1 MRNTSPSDL
10 FMSEADYRAARG
22 VNYSAL
28 KHLRK
33 SPLHYKHA
41 VENPEDSGQDYAML
55 RHVHALVLE
64 PMTAHEQSVVWDGRR
79 DTRNK
84 DYAAFLEANKG
95 KNILTVSEAA
105 QAENIAAAYNGNAVL
120 RWLLATSGTN
130 CETPWF
136 WMHPVGQEQLGEE
149 KILLKGRP
157 DIIHYSTDHGLIVA
171 DLKTFGD
178 TSAPLIASAARKYGW
193 LLQLAHYTLL
203 AADLHEVDKRQVP
216 VRWFTIVAEDKAP
229 WDCTAIEWDNATK
242 WAALAEHQR
251 LLEVLVDC
259 QATGRWP
266 GRGELQV
273 ATAVAGGVN
282 DDQP

>member
-1 MRNTSPSDL
+1 MRNTAPSDL
-10 FMSEADYRAARG
+10 FMSEAAYRKAPG
-22 VNYSAL
+22 VNYSTL

-84 DYAAFLEANKG
+84 EYAAFLEANKG
-95 KNILTVSEAA
+95 KNILTVSESA
-105 QAENIAAAYNGNAVL
+105 QAERIAEAYNGNAVL
-120 RWLLATSGTN
+120 RWLLALGGTY
-130 CETPWF
+130 CEVPWF
-136 WMHPVGQEQLGEE
+136 WHQPVGDDVLP
-149 KILLKGRP
+149 LKGRP
-157 DIIHYSTDHGLIVA
+157 DIVHYSPDHGLIVA

-203 AADLHEVDKRQVP
+203 AADLHEVDPRAVP

-229 WDCTAIEWDNATK
+229 WDATCIEWDDATK
-242 WAALAEHQR
+242 AGALAEHQR

-259 QATGRWP
+259 QSTGRWP

-273 ATAVAGGVN
+273 ATAVEVS
-282 DDQP
+282 DDQS

>member
-1 MRNTSPSDL
+1 MRNTALSNL
-10 FMSEADYRAARG
+10 FMPETDYRKARG

-95 KNILTVSEAA
+95 KNILTPSEDA
-105 QAENIAAAYNGNAVL
+105 QAASIADAYNGNGVL
-120 RWLLATSGTN
+120 RWLLAISGTN

-136 WMHPVGQEQLGEE
+136 WMHLVGEE
-149 KILLKGRP
+149 KLLLKGRP
-157 DIIHYSTDHGLIVA
+157 DIIHYSVDHGLIVA

-178 TSAPLIASAARKYGW
+178 TSAPLIASAARKHGW

-203 AADLHEVDKRQVP
+203 AADLYSVDLRQVP
-216 VRWFTIVAEDKAP
+216 VRWFTVVAEDKAP
-229 WDCTAIEWDNATK
+229 YDCTAIEWDNATK
-242 WAALAEHQR
+242 AGALAEHQR

-259 QATGRWP
+259 QTTGRWP

-273 ATAVAGGVN
+273 ATAVGVN
-282 DDQP
+282 DDQS

>member
-1 MRNTSPSDL
+1 
-10 FMSEADYRAARG
+10 MSEAEYRAAPG
-22 VNYSAL
+22 VNYSTL

-41 VENPEDSGQDYAML
+41 VENAEDSGTDYAML

-64 PMTAHEQSVVWDGRR
+64 PMSAHEQSVVWDGRR
-79 DTRNK
+79 DARNK
-84 DYAAFLEANKG
+84 EYSAFLVEHAG

-136 WMHPVGQEQLGEE
+136 WTHPVGEGQL
-149 KILLKGRP
+149 LLKGRP
-157 DIIHYSTDHGLIVA
+157 DIIHYSPDHGLIVA

-178 TSAPLIASAARKYGW
+178 TSAQLISYAARKHGW
-193 LLQLAHYTLL
+193 LLQLAHYTRL
-203 AADLHEVDKRQVP
+203 AADRYQVDLHHVP

-242 WAALAEHQR
+242 AGALAEHQR
-251 LLEVLVDC
+251 LLEQLVEC
-259 QATGRWP
+259 EITGQWP

-273 ATAVAGGVN
+273 ATAVAEGMT
-282 DDQP
+282 DAD

>member
-1 MRNTSPSDL
+1 MRNTTPSDL
-10 FMSEADYRAARG
+10 FMSEAAYRKAPG
-22 VNYSAL
+22 VNYSTL

-64 PMTAHEQSVVWDGRR
+64 PMSAHEQSVVWDGRR

-84 DYAAFLEANKG
+84 EYAAFLETHKG

-105 QAENIAAAYNGNAVL
+105 QAENIAAAYNGNGLV
-120 RWLLATSGTN
+120 RWLLAISGTS
-130 CETPWF
+130 CEVPWF
-136 WMHPVGQEQLGEE
+136 WNQLVGDDVLP
-149 KILLKGRP
+149 LKGRP
-157 DIIHYSTDHGLIVA
+157 DIIHYSADHGLIVA

-178 TSAPLIASAARKYGW
+178 TSAPLIAYAARKHGW

-203 AADLHEVDKRQVP
+203 AADLHEVDLRAVP
-216 VRWFTIVAEDKAP
+216 VRWFTIVAEDKGP
-229 WDCTAIEWDNATK
+229 FDCTAVEWDTATK
-242 WAALAEHQR
+242 AGAMAEHQR

-282 DDQP
+282 DGEP

>member
-1 MRNTSPSDL
+1 MRNTAPSNL
-10 FMSEADYRAARG
+10 FMSEAAYRKAPG
-22 VNYSAL
+22 INYSTL

-64 PMTAHEQSVVWDGRR
+64 PMSAHEQSVVWDGRR
-79 DTRNK
+79 DQRNK
-84 DYAAFLEANKG
+84 EYAAFLETHKG

-105 QAENIAAAYNGNAVL
+105 QAESIAAAYNGNGLV
-120 RWLLATSGTN
+120 RWLLAISGTT
-130 CETPWF
+130 CEVPLF
-136 WMHPVGQEQLGEE
+136 CRQLVGDGVLA
-149 KILLKGRP
+149 LKGRP
-157 DIIHYSTDHGLIVA
+157 DIIHYSADHGLIVA

-178 TSAPLIASAARKYGW
+178 TSAPLIAYAARKHGW

-203 AADLHEVDKRQVP
+203 AADLHEVDMLAVP
-216 VRWFTIVAEDKAP
+216 LRWFTIVAEDKAP
-229 WDCTAIEWDNATK
+229 WDATAIEWDGATK
-242 WAALAEHQR
+242 AGALAEHQR